1 MSINQKELLEERRAQ
16 RRKQKR
22 LTILMVVLGAGLI
35 ISAALL
41 LLSRTNQVD
50 LTLNEIVRPD
60 LEQPPLADGA
70 AMGDPEAPVK
80 IVNYS
85 DFGCSYCADFAQTT
99 EKQLAESYVA
109 SGDVYF
115 EFRSVGPLLGA
126 PVSVQAAEAAYC
138 AGDQNALYPYKDLIF
153 ANQRQLFINIEADIA
168 PTLVTFAQL
177 LELDEEQFADCLE
190 SGKYSDRV
198 AQDEVDARQ
207 AGVQGTPSF
216 LVNGE
221 LLRGNQPF
229 ANFQQIIQQE
239 LAAE

>member
-22 LTILMVVLGAGLI
+22 LTIIMVVLGAGLI

-41 LLSRTNQVD
+41 LLSNTNQVD

-80 IVNYS
+80 IINYS
-85 DFGCSYCADFAQTT
+85 DFGCSYCADFAETT

-109 SGDVYF
+109 NGDVYF

-153 ANQRQLFINIEADIA
+153 ANQRQLFINVEADIA

-177 LELDEEQFADCLE
+177 LELDEEQFSDCLD